1 MIYVE
6 WDGSSKLVVTRE
18 LEGGV
23 RHRFELPSPAVL
35 TIQTGINTPRYAT
48 MRMIKQAKDKPL
60 VVVDGSSL
68 AGTPAGYVVRRMY
81 TPPKS
86 RAEMLEGSAEEVAAA
101 IAKIIREKR

>member
-1 MIYVE
+1 MM
-6 WDGSSKLVVTRE
+6 KTR
-18 LEGGV
+18 LSPITRAGLALTAALSLAGAAQAAP
-23 RHRFELPSPAVL
+23 ELPAELPPF
-35 TIQTGINTPRYAT
+35 G
-48 MRMIKQAKDKPL
+48 KDKPL

-86 RAEMLEGSAEEVAAA
+86 QAEMLEGSAEEVAAA